1 MPSPPPRRRRSRRG
15 PPSSSRDCC
24 GHERSERHK
33 RRPRADRRAAG
44 QLRRRGQRR
53 HVRIRQADPRRRAA
67 RQFTATLWRIL
78 RRSGRQADHRARRGR
93 LQRRRRTRRGVPRR
107 AHPRGA
113 PRAPGRGCAGIARR
127 RSLEIRTVPWCL
139 GGALPQLRRPRAA
152 RGLPADV
159 DHAQPADSR
168 RGGCTRCGS
177 PCAVA
182 VFGLPHHGLA
192 RAGDLRLLRHRVR
205 RAPIADPH
213 RDARRLGRPSA
224 TQGLPVGRH
233 PRGVSRGDDPPARR
247 AEVLQLMTQQDV
259 PETVITVGG
268 EDWDDV
274 VKAARDSGV
283 AGERIVVNM
292 GPQHPSTHGVLRLI
306 LEIDGETITEARCGI
321 GYLHT
326 GIEKNLEYRNW
337 TQGVTFV
344 TRMDYLSPFFN
355 ETAYCLGVEKLL
367 DVTDDI
373 PERATVIRVMLM
385 ELNRISSHLVALA
398 TGGMEL
404 GAMSAM
410 FFGFLGRELVLA
422 VFETITGLRMNH
434 AYIRPGGVAVHLP
447 DEAMPQLEELLRTMP
462 DKLTDLENLL
472 NENYLWKARTVG
484 VGYLDLTG
492 CMALGITGPIL
503 RSTGLPHDLRRA
515 QPYCGYENY
524 EVDVIT
530 TDECDAYRRYLI
542 RVREMRESLKIVE
555 QCVDRLKPGPVML
568 TDKKLAWPADL
579 KLGPD
584 GLGNSNEHIAK
595 IMGGSME
602 ALIHHFK
609 LVTEGIRVPAGQVY
623 VAVESPRGE
632 LGVHMV
638 SDGGTR
644 PYRVHYRDPSF
655 TNLQAVAAMC
665 EGGMVADAISAVA
678 SIDSVM
684 GGVDR

>member
-1 MPSPPPRRRRSRRG
+1 MT
-15 PPSSSRDCC
+15 
-24 GHERSERHK
+24 
-33 RRPRADRRAAG
+33 
-44 QLRRRGQRR
+44 
-53 HVRIRQADPRRRAA
+53 RQD
-67 RQFTATLWRIL
+67 T
-78 RRSGRQADHRARRGR
+78 
-93 LQRRRRTRRGVPRR
+93 
-107 AHPRGA
+107 
-113 PRAPGRGCAGIARR
+113 
-127 RSLEIRTVPWCL
+127 
-139 GGALPQLRRPRAA
+139 
-152 RGLPADV
+152 
-159 DHAQPADSR
+159 
-168 RGGCTRCGS
+168 
-177 PCAVA
+177 
-182 VFGLPHHGLA
+182 
-192 RAGDLRLLRHRVR
+192 
-205 RAPIADPH
+205 
-213 RDARRLGRPSA
+213 
-224 TQGLPVGRH
+224 
-233 PRGVSRGDDPPARR
+233 
-247 AEVLQLMTQQDV
+247 
-259 PETVITVGG
+259 PETVVTVGG
-268 EDWDDV
+268 EDWAEV
-274 VKAARDSGV
+274 VKAAQDSAV

-306 LEIDGETITEARCGI
+306 LEIEGETITEIRCGI

-326 GIEKNLEYRNW
+326 GIEKNLEYRTW

-344 TRMDYLSPFFN
+344 TRMDYLAPFFN

-367 DVTDDI
+367 GVTDDI
-373 PERATVIRVMLM
+373 PERASVIRVMLM

-410 FFGFLGRELVLA
+410 FFGFMGREQVLS

-434 AYIRPGGVAVHLP
+434 AYIRPGGLAADLP
-447 DEAMPQLEELLRTMP
+447 DEAIPQLKELLRTMP
-462 DKLTDLENLL
+462 AKLDDLEKLL
-472 NENYLWKARTVG
+472 KESYIWKARTVG

-524 EVDVIT
+524 EFDVIT
-530 TDECDAYRRYLI
+530 DPACDSYARYLI
-542 RVREMRESLKIVE
+542 RVGEMKESLKIVE
-555 QCVDRLKPGPVML
+555 QCVARLKPGPVMI

-584 GLGNSNEHIAK
+584 GLGNSEEHIAK

-655 TNLQAVAAMC
+655 TNLQSVAAMC

-678 SIDSVM
+678 SIDPVM